1 MLKGG
6 GWPRMVTIKEIAD
19 ALGVAVSTVS
29 KSLSGASDVSER
41 TRERVLDAAVAM
53 GYAPKKVRAKG
64 MKKLCVLVDNMDFS
78 DREGLAYD
86 VVTGFR
92 QLAARSHWEVEVLS
106 GKGQMREHGN
116 YDSFML
122 RNGMSG
128 AFLLGFRPQDP
139 FLRGLEDTTVPTV
152 LFDRDVPGDHIGY
165 VGSDSAAG
173 IRMLLTLL
181 CENGH
186 KRIAFLNG
194 PLDAMVSVEREETF
208 CALLREKG
216 LEPARELIARGEFY
230 VDYAPKFVEG
240 FLKAGATAILCAS
253 DVIAA
258 GVLREL
264 SRLGVRVPEEV
275 SVAGFDDLPIA
286 AKVKPA
292 LTTVRQDR
300 ASLGKSAFL
309 VLDGLLHGVQ
319 VSKMLL
325 RPTLVVRASV
335 GPVRGREFN
344 KN

>member
-1 MLKGG
+1 MCC
-6 GWPRMVTIKEIAD
+6 R
-19 ALGVAVSTVS
+19 SS
-29 KSLSGASDVSER
+29 S
-41 TRERVLDAAVAM
+41 
-53 GYAPKKVRAKG
+53 
-64 MKKLCVLVDNMDFS
+64 
-78 DREGLAYD
+78 
-86 VVTGFR
+86 
-92 QLAARSHWEVEVLS
+92 RSH
-106 GKGQMREHGN
+106 
-116 YDSFML
+116 L
-122 RNGMSG
+122 RC
-128 AFLLGFRPQDP
+128 R
-139 FLRGLEDTTVPTV
+139 R
-152 LFDRDVPGDHIGY
+152 
-165 VGSDSAAG
+165 
-173 IRMLLTLL
+173 
-181 CENGH
+181 
-186 KRIAFLNG
+186 
-194 PLDAMVSVEREETF
+194 
-208 CALLREKG
+208 
-216 LEPARELIARGEFY
+216 
-230 VDYAPKFVEG
+230 G

-309 VLDGLLHGVQ
+309 VLDGLLHGVR

>member
-1 MLKGG
+1 
-6 GWPRMVTIKEIAD
+6 MVTIKQIAD
-19 ALGVAVSTVS
+19 ELGVAVSTVS
-29 KSLSGASDVSER
+29 KSLSGAPDVSER

-64 MKKLCVLVDNMDFS
+64 RRKLCVLIDNMDYN

-92 QLAARSHWEVEVLS
+92 QLAVRSRWEVEVLLA
-106 GKGQMREHGN
+106 GEHLRERGN

-139 FLRGLEDTTVPTV
+139 FLCGLSETTVPTV
-152 LFDRDVPGDHIGY
+152 LFDREVPGDHIGY
-165 VGSDSAAG
+165 VGSDSGAG
-173 IRMLLTLL
+173 IRMLLSLL
-181 CENGH
+181 YQNGH
-186 KRIAFLNG
+186 ERIAFLNG
-194 PLDAMVSVEREETF
+194 PLDAMVSVEREEAF
-208 CALLREKG
+208 CASLRERG
-216 LEPARELIARGEFY
+216 IAPDPELIARGEFY
-230 VDYAPKFVEG
+230 VDHAPEFVAG
-240 FLKAGATAILCAS
+240 FLEAGATAILCAS
-253 DVIAA
+253 DGIAA
-258 GVLREL
+258 GALREL

-275 SVAGFDDLPIA
+275 SVVGFDDLPIA

-300 ASLGKSAFL
+300 VSLGKSAFL
-309 VLDGLLHGVQ
+309 VLDGLLHGVR

-335 GPVRGREFN
+335 GPVRALGGGRT
-344 KN
+344 